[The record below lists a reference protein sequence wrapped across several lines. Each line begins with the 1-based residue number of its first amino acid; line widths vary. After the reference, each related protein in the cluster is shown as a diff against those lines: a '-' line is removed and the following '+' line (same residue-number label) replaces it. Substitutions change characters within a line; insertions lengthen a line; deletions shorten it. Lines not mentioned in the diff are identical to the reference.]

1 MMKIYCTTE
10 EGGVRPKL
18 IDLEEG
24 EGSEFSTMD
33 VVNERPLL
41 LLVSSISLLIFF
53 YLSFLYVQ
61 RTKETVHV
69 CRAKIETF

>member
-1 MMKIYCTTE
+1 MNNSVTVLFGRRILHSSIMMKIYCTTE

-24 EGSEFSTMD
+24 EGSEFSIMD

-53 YLSFLYVQ
+53 
-61 RTKETVHV
+61 
-69 CRAKIETF
+69 